1 MRYALLVVLGLAACK
16 KSSAPEAKPEPVGSG
31 SASVAPVAPI
41 AETPADQKL
50 REEIMTY
57 TFDMVPLLAAW
68 DGDCTK
74 QIERMTKLEP
84 LVQQI
89 RDDEAKVEPGFE
101 ERIKNYMQA
110 HKPEVVGKM
119 QAAIAATKLTQAQ
132 LGAKETE
139 IKAKCTGQD
148 FADEMNKIGVMKK
161 KSPTPTPTTPSAPS
175 AP

>member
-1 MRYALLVVLGLAACK
+1 MRYALLIVLGLVACK
-16 KSSAPEAKPEPVGSG
+16 KSTPDPGATPAGTGPG
-31 SASVAPVAPI
+31 SAVAPATPTPPT

-74 QIERMTKLEP
+74 QIERMKQLEP

-89 RDDEAKVEPGFE
+89 RDDEAKVEAGYDA
-101 ERIKNYMQA
+101 RIKYYMQT
-110 HKPEVVGKM
+110 HKAEVVDKM

-132 LGAKETE
+132 LGAKDAE

-148 FADEMNKIGVMKK
+148 YADEMNRIGVMKK
-161 KSPTPTPTTPSAPS
+161 SPSPSPTPTTP
-175 AP
+175 